1 MVLGVEGDRP
11 GLHRPSSP
19 PAPRMLLREGQHV
32 GQVFS
37 TMDGDKCSLDPCFGT
52 QGVRGRHGCD
62 VVMFNMVPGSSTGT
76 ECLPIIH
83 RTRRFEVCSCRN
95 SLASLARPLP
105 RPTRRQN
112 VAGNLVRSPLP
123 SPLHPASTPQTPPT
137 LLGSAHRTPDHA
149 PPVQKAARA
158 TATVTP
164 PAEASADASTMT
176 PDLLQLPLPDSRVS
190 LAPAVGLVSL
200 GLPVPTLRVSL
211 SLPWSALAA
220 PDPAPVQ
227 SPADDIAAQD
237 YPSPPGSRTSTPPPP
252 LRVAHDRH

>member
-1 MVLGVEGDRP
+1 MRRQKRLNDQRAVKRIFSFSITCQLDFPWLSAYLFVSYLCEPAPSRDELPFGFGSVVAVPDSMVLGVEGDRP

-52 QGVRGRHGCD
+52 QGVRSRHGCD

-76 ECLPIIH
+76 ECLPIIR
-83 RTRRFEVCSCRN
+83 RTSRFEVCSCRN
-95 SLASLARPLP
+95 SLSSLARPLP

-123 SPLHPASTPQTPPT
+123 SPLHPASTPPT

-149 PPVQKAARA
+149 PPV
-158 TATVTP
+158 
-164 PAEASADASTMT
+164 
-176 PDLLQLPLPDSRVS
+176 
-190 LAPAVGLVSL
+190 
-200 GLPVPTLRVSL
+200 
-211 SLPWSALAA
+211 
-220 PDPAPVQ
+220 
-227 SPADDIAAQD
+227 
-237 YPSPPGSRTSTPPPP
+237 
-252 LRVAHDRH
+252 